1 MRHALV
7 RFSKLLNV
15 DLTWYVPKPRPG
27 VFRSTKNMHN
37 ILQGVAK
44 PGQRLSDDEKDTIR
58 GWITENARRYWLTE
72 DGPLR
77 PKEEG
82 GADIVVV

>member
-1 MRHALV
+1 
-7 RFSKLLNV
+7 
-15 DLTWYVPKPRPG
+15 
-27 VFRSTKNMHN
+27 MHN